1 MKQSQH
7 TEAVLAEALFAGR
20 AAAAMDPGIAAQSKG
35 DGPGAS
41 EDTATASARGRSS
54 PGPGASPGYA
64 APASARGPCPALH
77 DAGISRVVGDLRTPP
92 PTPTVLGEPRAE
104 SREPRAESREPRA
117 ESREP
122 RAESREPRAESRE
135 PRAESREPRAE
146 SREPRAESREPRAES
161 REPRVMASALVM
173 SIAGAR
179 HAPAEFQV
187 PPPAA

>member
-7 TEAVLAEALFAGR
+7 TEAVLAETLLAGR
-20 AAAAMDPGIAAQSKG
+20 AAAAMDPGIAAQPRG

-41 EDTATASARGRSS
+41 EDAATASARG
-54 PGPGASPGYA
+54 G
-64 APASARGPCPALH
+64 CPTVH
-77 DAGISRVVGDLRTPP
+77 DAGISRVVGDLRTPLQTQTETKRAESREP
-92 PTPTVLGEPRAE
+92 RAESREPRAE

-161 REPRVMASALVM
+161 REPRVLVM
-173 SIAGAR
+173 SIAGAHR
-179 HAPAEFQV
+179 APVEFQV

>member
-7 TEAVLAEALFAGR
+7 TEAVLAETLLAGR
-20 AAAAMDPGIAAQSKG
+20 AAATMDPGIAAQPRG
-35 DGPGAS
+35 DGLGAS
-41 EDTATASARGRSS
+41 EDTATASATV
-54 PGPGASPGYA
+54 
-64 APASARGPCPALH
+64 PCPTVH

-92 PTPTVLGEPRAE
+92 PTPTVLGEPRAESREPRAE